1 MWVASMLVSQIL
13 FPQALQPSLKFNVS
27 KLVYITPWSGNI
39 SNIELIL
46 DMTVITIP
54 LGGT

>member
-1 MWVASMLVSQIL
+1 MWVVSMLVSQIL
-13 FPQALQPSLKFNVS
+13 FPQALQPSLN
-27 KLVYITPWSGNI
+27 LRYQNWSILHPGRGNI